1 MGNKTD
7 EYYKKY
13 RYLIWRD
20 DIGFLELESFSLED
34 LRQFEKSIA
43 LQIEKVEKREE
54 DAGYITIPNS

>member
-20 DIGFLELESFSLED
+20 DVGFLELENFSMED
-34 LRQFEKSIA
+34 LEQFAKSIA
-43 LQIEKVEKREE
+43 LQIEKVKEKAE
-54 DAGYITIPNS
+54 YITIPSS